1 MDNNES
7 EEWSSIEGYEG
18 LYEVSNLGRVRS
30 LDRYGNTG
38 YGIRLYKGKILGPGS
53 TKNGYLQVLLC
64 KDEKKTMFRVHRLVA
79 RTFPEICGEYRKG
92 LEIDHRNCVR
102 DDNRAENLHWVTRK
116 GNCNN
121 PLTKQHQ
128 SDAQKGYKCYLY
140 GKFGKQHHS
149 SKPILQFDLKGNFI
163 AEFEGLSDA
172 ERKLSINQGNIS
184 SALNGRIKTAGGFKW
199 KFKTA

>member
-1 MDNNES
+1 M
-7 EEWSSIEGYEG
+7 
-18 LYEVSNLGRVRS
+18 
-30 LDRYGNTG
+30 TTKK
-38 YGIRLYKGKILGPGS
+38 GIMFYKGKILRPGS
-53 TKNGYLQVLLC
+53 TKNGYLQVLLY
-64 KDEKKTMFRVHRLVA
+64 KDEKKTMFRVHRIVA
-79 RTFPEICGEYRKG
+79 RTFPEMCGEYNDG
-92 LEIDHRNCVR
+92 LDVEHKNCIPT
-102 DDNRAENLHWVTRK
+102 DNRAENLRRCTHK
-116 GNCNN
+116 ENCNN
-121 PLTKQHQ
+121 PLTRQRK

-140 GKFGKQHHS
+140 GKFGKQHHG